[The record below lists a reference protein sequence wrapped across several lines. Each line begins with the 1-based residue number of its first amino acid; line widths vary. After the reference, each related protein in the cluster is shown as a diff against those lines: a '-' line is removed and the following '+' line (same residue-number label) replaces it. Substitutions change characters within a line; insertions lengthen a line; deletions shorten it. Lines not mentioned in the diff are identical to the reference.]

1 MTIRHFVFIA
11 FFASMAACWT
21 VIGELVRIQLV
32 TVWQSE
38 PGGQMAEHLEVRFV
52 KGHCQ

>member
-1 MTIRHFVFIA
+1 MTMRHFVFIA
-11 FFASMAACWT
+11 FFASMAACWL

-38 PGGQMAEHLEVRFV
+38 PSGQLVPHVEVRWAV
-52 KGHCQ
+52 AP